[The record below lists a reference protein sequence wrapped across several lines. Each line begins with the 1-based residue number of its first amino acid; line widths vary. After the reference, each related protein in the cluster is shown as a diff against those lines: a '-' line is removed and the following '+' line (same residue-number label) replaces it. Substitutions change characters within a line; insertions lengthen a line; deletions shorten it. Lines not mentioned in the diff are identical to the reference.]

1 MTPESMKPILENLGV
16 IGQYDLSRPVERS
29 PTVTVNG
36 HAQVA
41 AILNDKNGDFS
52 TSYKAR
58 VTRVLNGP
66 GWVYFWMGFSTR
78 NN

>member
-16 IGQYDLSRPVERS
+16 IDQYDLSRPVERS

-36 HAQVA
+36 YARVA
-41 AILNDKNGDFS
+41 AILNDKNGGFS

-66 GWVYFWMGFSTR
+66 G
-78 NN
+78 